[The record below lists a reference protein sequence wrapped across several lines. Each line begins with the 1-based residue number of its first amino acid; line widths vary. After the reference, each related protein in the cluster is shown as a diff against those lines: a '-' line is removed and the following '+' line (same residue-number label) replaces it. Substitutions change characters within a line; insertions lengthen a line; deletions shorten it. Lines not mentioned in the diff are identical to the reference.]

1 MELSK
6 NCKIMIDE
14 VGEEIYSTVFRT
26 MEREEYKDSQIRIMP
41 DVSGGQSITGFT
53 ATIGDCIDPGA
64 VGSDAGCGVDG
75 IFLESSIPPDKYA
88 LFEHRIRKE
97 IPTGFDLRKER
108 CFEMRDFYT
117 FLGAEMQRIYQ
128 SSQGKINFIK
138 WSKDKDIEK
147 WLGGYGF
154 ELGKFFRSLGTLG
167 SGNHFIEYDEGSG
180 KYAVFIHSG
189 SRGLGQSF
197 FKRWR
202 NKGILRGEEMKE
214 YLTALAIVQ
223 VYASYNR
230 HLMLEDIKKI
240 LVKMKIGGKIIGEIK
255 TVHNYLDYSDMILR
269 KGAVRAGEGDRFVIP
284 LNMADGIL
292 LCEGL
297 GNKDWNFSAP
307 HGSGR
312 KMSRSKAKE
321 TLDVDEYKEK
331 MNGIYTTGI
340 GKGTIDESPMAY
352 KDSEMIVE
360 AISPTC
366 KITERLW
373 PKINIKAGGG
383 NEDDD

>member
-1 MELSK
+1 
-6 NCKIMIDE
+6 MI
-14 VGEEIYSTVFRT
+14 VNL
-26 MEREEYKDSQIRIMP
+26 
-41 DVSGGQSITGFT
+41 DVTK
-53 ATIGDCIDPGA
+53 
-64 VGSDAGCGVDG
+64 
-75 IFLESSIPPDKYA
+75 L
-88 LFEHRIRKE
+88 
-97 IPTGFDLRKER
+97 
-108 CFEMRDFYT
+108 
-117 FLGAEMQRIYQ
+117 
-128 SSQGKINFIK
+128 
-138 WSKDKDIEK
+138 
-147 WLGGYGF
+147 
-154 ELGKFFRSLGTLG
+154 
-167 SGNHFIEYDEGSG
+167 NHFIEYDEGSG
-180 KYAVFIHSG
+180 KYAVFVHSG

-240 LVKMKIGGKIIGEIK
+240 LVKMKVGGKIIGEIK

-269 KGAVRAGEGDRFVIP
+269 KGAVRAEEGDRFVIP

-297 GNKDWNFSAP
+297 GNEDWNFSAP

-340 GKGTIDESPMAY
+340 GRGTIDESPMAY